1 MRNRVARAGLS
12 SVGWLLCG
20 VLVALAPAAEP
31 ESGPSTVLR
40 DGFETP
46 KVAWR
51 QEQTDATVKIY
62 AHERTNRAAH
72 EGQLS
77 EGFQFE
83 AGIGDGLYFSY
94 RLPNVPVT
102 EELKV
107 GLYVRSNRSGAQ
119 VLGRVVLPA
128 DVDPDSRRPSFVLVP
143 STVYENSDRWQ
154 KLELADML
162 PAVER
167 QAKVIRASSRR
178 PVSLKGAY
186 LERLVVNIYGGEGET
201 EVYLDEL
208 TVGPIPAGSTATPRP
223 DRPSVRTIADRPR
236 GPNEP
241 LEAVQPGLNSRIRL
255 DRNRLTKDGFPWFF
269 TAVRAPGADPSR
281 LRRVGCD
288 ALVVPKDEG
297 EATIKAAI
305 ASGLLLIPELT
316 GPDDRT
322 LPDADRLLAEAQAF
336 PGKDAVAFWSLG
348 ENLGR
353 STDLEA
359 RRSSLLRVRDA
370 ERAFRKARPGGSP
383 LTTGTVS
390 GMLPEYARLPENLD
404 VVGIPTAGWATT
416 QDPFE
421 MYQFLEQRKLLTA
434 RSNADAL
441 LWATLDATAPPIY
454 RESVWGTDAPPS
466 WGEPR
471 VQPEQLRIA
480 TYGAIAGG
488 CRGICFRAD
497 SDLTRD
503 LGRPALIEMALLNEE
518 IDLLE
523 PILADPD
530 KAVRMIDTYLP
541 DPPPPP
547 PMTLF
552 QMNTGIGS
560 SGGRPPVPKEFGPHP
575 TIKAASITTKDR
587 RGTLLMI
594 ADYYKYAQYQ
604 PPQSAFNN
612 LIVRVPAP
620 SDAHAYLITPG
631 GVIPLKSKREPGG
644 IEMILDDFGL
654 TAIILVTTNVEL
666 KDQIEQAVN
675 SNRPKT
681 VSLAIEQAEIMR
693 AWVVEIDSLIQDLRH
708 PQKDSAGLLNQA
720 AELIKSA
727 REALEREDYQTAWDE
742 ARRVGRPL
750 RILMRYHFMAAY
762 DAIIKDLNDQ
772 DLPCG
777 PGLYEGQDKPK
788 PRIIAPTVAAPLA
801 SFGTLPQA
809 WIWYEWIRSG
819 RLGRN
824 LVPSGDFNKADSLE
838 AGGWAPVSYQTDEIQ
853 AEVRLNEGG
862 PDTEKAK
869 KKKKKEKD
877 KDDKKDK
884 DDEKDKD
891 EEDEEEVDKKFNLL
905 MLTGPRQGLTL
916 DSLVPFVDHPV
927 AAIRSPPVKVGA
939 RQVYR
944 ISVMAKTSNQSVP
957 GAGGLIIRD
966 SIGGERL
973 QFRTHDAL
981 AMDWFEVVYYRRA
994 PADGTMTVTLG
1005 FAGYGYAAFDDFKIE
1020 PIVETIDPEQF
1031 KQLSVRTRRRAA
1043 RTPASPTSTER
1054 PGSDATAT
1062 NSRASTAN
1070 RPRPLPIR
1078 Q

>member
-1 MRNRVARAGLS
+1 MQNRVVRSRLS
-12 SVGWLLCG
+12 SVGSLACG
-20 VLVALAPAAEP
+20 MLLVAMARAE
-31 ESGPSTVLR
+31 EPSTVLR

-46 KVAWR
+46 KIAWR

-83 AGIGDGLYFSY
+83 AGIGGGLYFSY
-94 RLPNVPVT
+94 RLPNIPVT
-102 EELKV
+102 DELKV

-119 VLGRVVLPA
+119 VLGRVVLPS

-143 STVYENSDRWQ
+143 GTIFENSDRWQ

-178 PVSLKGAY
+178 PVSLEGAY

-208 TVGPIPAGSTATPRP
+208 TVGPVPASVNAVPRAEP
-223 DRPSVRTIADRPR
+223 PKGPSVRTIADRPR

-241 LEAVQPGLNSRIRL
+241 LEAVPPGLNSRIKL
-255 DRNRLTKDGFPWFF
+255 DRNRLTKDDFPWFP
-269 TAVRAPGADPSR
+269 TAVRAPDADPDR

-288 ALVVPKDEG
+288 VLVVPKGTD
-297 EATIKAAI
+297 EATTRRAI

-322 LPDADRLLAEAQAF
+322 LPDADRLLSEAQAF
-336 PGKDAVAFWSLG
+336 AGKDAVAFWSMG

-353 STDLEA
+353 SVDLGA
-359 RRSSLLRVRDA
+359 RKASLLRVRDA

-383 LTTGTVS
+383 LTTATVS

-404 VVGIPTAGWATT
+404 VIGIPTAGWATT
-416 QDPFE
+416 QDPYE
-421 MYQFLEQRKLLTA
+421 MYQFLDQRKLLTA
-434 RSNADAL
+434 RSNNDAL
-441 LWATLDATAPPIY
+441 FMATIDATAPPVY
-454 RESVWGTDAPPS
+454 RESIWGTDTPPS

-471 VQPEQLRIA
+471 VQPEQLRVA
-480 TYGAIAGG
+480 AYAAIAAGS
-488 CRGICFRAD
+488 RGLIFRAD

-503 LGRPALIEMALLNEE
+503 LGRPNLIEMALLNEE

-530 KAVRMIDTYLP
+530 KAIRMIDTYFP

-552 QMNTGIGS
+552 QMSTGMTVK
-560 SGGRPPVPKEFGPHP
+560 PKVPKEFPPHP

-587 RGTLLMI
+587 RGTLLMV
-594 ADYYKYAQYQ
+594 ADYAKYAQYQ
-604 PPQSAFNN
+604 PAQSAFNN
-612 LIVRVPAP
+612 LILRVPAP
-620 SDAHAYLITPG
+620 SDAHAYRISPG
-631 GVIPLKSKREPGG
+631 GVLALKSSRVAGG
-644 IEMILDDFGL
+644 IEMVLEDFGL
-654 TAIILVTTNVEL
+654 TAIVLVTTNVEL
-666 KDQIEQAVN
+666 KDQIEQSIN
-675 SNRPKT
+675 SNRPKA
-681 VSLAIEQAEIMR
+681 VVLAIEQAEILR
-693 AWVVEIDSLIQDLRH
+693 AWVVEVDSILRDRGH
-708 PQKDSAGLLNQA
+708 PQKDSAALLDQA
-720 AELIKSA
+720 GELINSA
-727 REALEREDYQTAWDE
+727 REALEREDYPTAWDE

-762 DAIIKDLNDQ
+762 DAIRDALLDQ

-777 PGLYEGQDKPK
+777 PRPYEGHDYPK
-788 PRIIAPTVAAPLA
+788 PRIIAPIVAAPLA
-801 SFGTLPQA
+801 SFSTLPQA

-824 LVPSGDFNKADSLE
+824 LVPGGDFNKADALK
-838 AGGWAPVSYQTDEIQ
+838 ADGWVDVSYQTDEI
-853 AEVRLNEGG
+853 ATEIRLNEGG
-862 PDTEKAK
+862 PDLEKAR
-869 KKKKKEKD
+869 KKEKRED
-877 KDDKKDK
+877 
-884 DDEKDKD
+884 
-891 EEDEEEVDKKFNLL
+891 EDEEEVDKKSNLL
-905 MLTGPRQGLTL
+905 LLANPRNGATI

-927 AAIRSPPVKVGA
+927 VAIRSPAVKVRA

-944 ISVMAKTSNQSVP
+944 ISVMARMAHQATP
-957 GAGGLIIRD
+957 GAGGLIVRD

-973 QFRTHDAL
+973 QFRTYDPL
-981 AMDWFEVVYYRRA
+981 NKDWYEVVYYRWA

-1005 FAGYGYAAFDDFKIE
+1005 MAGYGYAGFDDFKIE
-1020 PIVETIDPEQF
+1020 PIVETVDPDQF
-1031 KQLSVRTRRRAA
+1031 KQLSVRTRRRPTRAQ
-1043 RTPASPTSTER
+1043 PSPTPTDRPAPESTES
-1054 PGSDATAT
+1054 P
-1062 NSRASTAN
+1062 SRASTAT

-1078 Q
+1078 E